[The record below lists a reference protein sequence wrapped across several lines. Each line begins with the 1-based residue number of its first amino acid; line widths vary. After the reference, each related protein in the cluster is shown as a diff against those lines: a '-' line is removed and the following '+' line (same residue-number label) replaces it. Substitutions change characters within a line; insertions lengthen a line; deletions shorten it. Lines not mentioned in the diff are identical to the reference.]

1 MLLILFHDHWAALS
15 EVPRCHKHH
24 QYSKPLPAASD
35 FRATEGHWYAAVLK
49 RPAPLFWS
57 RSAWLVS
64 PWLNPPDW
72 RTADGGQ
79 IFGQRI
85 MSFHPRGVKISHCTY
100 RKCLRSKPGAPKV
113 SILAA
118 STTHL
123 HLLWGQ
129 RRSQRSGPP
138 LNVTRQNVQ
147 HYQGC
152 LPKQIKARSW
162 KGLIN
167 RTNSI

>member
-24 QYSKPLPAASD
+24 QYSKPLPADSD

-57 RSAWLVS
+57 RSAWLAS

-72 RTADGGQ
+72 RTADGRQ

-85 MSFHPRGVKISHCTY
+85 MSFHPRGVKISQCTY

-118 STTHL
+118 STHSSAFAL
-123 HLLWGQ
+123 
-129 RRSQRSGPP
+129 RSAP
-138 LNVTRQNVQ
+138 LTEERAALERDAAERTA
-147 HYQGC
+147 
-152 LPKQIKARSW
+152 LPRVF
-162 KGLIN
+162 
-167 RTNSI
+167 T